1 MVAQLPQ
8 TTASPIVYPDDDGLP
23 MSDNT
28 LQFEWIM
35 TFYYN
40 LDWLFAD
47 NPEVFVAGNL
57 LWYPVEGQ
65 VKTRQAPDIMVVF
78 GARKGY
84 RGSYKQWQE
93 KNIAPQVVFEILS
106 PGNTQTE
113 MNRKLIF
120 YNLHGVEEYYIYDPH
135 KNELSG
141 LLRPQE
147 SETGDRHLQVI
158 EEMQGWTS
166 LRLGI
171 RFELSEETLQVYRP
185 DGQSFATYLEAQQQ
199 LEQAQRL
206 AEAEAQRAEQAEA
219 ALAAEQRKA
228 QLLAERLRQMGINPD
243 EL

>member
-1 MVAQLPQ
+1 MVAQLPK

-47 NPEVFVAGNL
+47 SPEVFVAGNL
-57 LWYPVEGQ
+57 LWYPIEGQ
-65 VKTRQAPDIMVVF
+65 VKTRQAPDVMVVF

-113 MNRKLIF
+113 MSKKLLF
-120 YNLHGVEEYYIYDPH
+120 YNFHGVEEYYIYDPH

-141 LLRPQE
+141 LIRPEQSE
-147 SETGDRHLQVI
+147 ILETGAPYLQVI

-166 LRLGI
+166 PRVGI

-185 DGQSFATYLEAQQQ
+185 DGEPFATYLEAQRQ
-199 LEQAQRL
+199 LEEVR
-206 AEAEAQRAEQAEA
+206 QRAEQAEI
-219 ALAAEQRKA
+219 ALAQERQKA
-228 QLLAERLRQMGINPD
+228 QLLAEKLRQMGVNPD